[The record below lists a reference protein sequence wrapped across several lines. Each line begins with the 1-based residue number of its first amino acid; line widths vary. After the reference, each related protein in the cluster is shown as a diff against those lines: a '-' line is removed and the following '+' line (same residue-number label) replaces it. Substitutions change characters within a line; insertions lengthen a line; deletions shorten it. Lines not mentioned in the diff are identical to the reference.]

1 MRGAATADVMTP
13 LRNSYEGDDYD
24 RHDQDELDA
33 TAGVV
38 IALAALVPLRLCVEL
53 LRLSAPGAVL
63 LAVQSLKAL
72 ELRAPA
78 LGHGAAGGLFNALAR
93 HSPALQSLT
102 ISNGDGELANALRA
116 AAPVQSAAWS
126 RALLRLASVSLFPAH
141 PHLPPPA
148 LAGRPDWPQ
157 RRRPTNVA
165 CGPHN
170 LREGDL

>member
-102 ISNGDGELANALRA
+102 MGTGS
-116 AAPVQSAAWS
+116 
-126 RALLRLASVSLFPAH
+126 
-141 PHLPPPA
+141 
-148 LAGRPDWPQ
+148 WPTHCVP
-157 RRRPTNVA
+157 RRPSSRQRGAGLCSVWPPCPCSRRIRTSLHPRWRDALIGRNAVA
-165 CGPHN
+165 Q
-170 LREGDL
+170 RT